1 MRLAGSAI
9 VPCSLLLL
17 AGCSGG
23 TEEAAPPA
31 AAPAPADA
39 VEACDET
46 SPPRREFVILR
57 ELVRQHGLQRGN
69 EPRTKTIESSL
80 RKRFPDLLDKG
91 TTDEERRIY
100 REAEDLFKSLPR
112 DSDE

>member
-1 MRLAGSAI
+1 MRLAGTAI

-23 TEEAAPPA
+23 PGEPEQTA
-31 AAPAPADA
+31 AAPTVADDA
-39 VEACDET
+39 VACDET

-80 RKRFPDLLDKG
+80 RKRFPDLPDKG

-100 REAEDLFKSLPR
+100 HEAENLFKSFPKG
-112 DSDE
+112 SDE